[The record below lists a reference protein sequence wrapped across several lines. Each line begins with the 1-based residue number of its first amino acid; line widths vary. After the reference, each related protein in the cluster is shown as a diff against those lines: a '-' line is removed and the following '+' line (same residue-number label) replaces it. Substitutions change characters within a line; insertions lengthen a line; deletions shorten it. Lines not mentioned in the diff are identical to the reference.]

1 MECASNEK
9 LVHNFLNGII
19 RVGLKEQKYAQIGRF
34 EKFFLPQERKQ
45 IPNFGL
51 EAWPGFM
58 ATTKLYKAG
67 IFLNVDTTTKFIET
81 QTILD
86 YI

>member
-1 MECASNEK
+1 LAK
-9 LVHNFLNGII
+9 
-19 RVGLKEQKYAQIGRF
+19 
-34 EKFFLPQERKQ
+34 ERK
-45 IPNFGL
+45 IVPDYGL

-81 QTILD
+81 QTILQ
-86 YI
+86 YINKLFD